1 MMGLL
6 DVFSL
11 ISSVASKFGVVSMS
25 IIDLEVVWRELLEF
39 PVAECK
45 RSKELPVGLGEE
57 YDVSSSIISNS
68 FTMVQVTV

>member
-39 PVAECK
+39 PVGECE
-45 RSKELPVGLGEE
+45 RSKELGLGEE
-57 YDVSSSIISNS
+57 YDVSSSIISSS